1 MHGRSLLHGG
11 SFLYKGSFLHDSR
24 KKNILKNQET
34 NYNDNKVINSLKIVI
49 VKLIKKINKNH
60 DRG

>member
-49 VKLIKKINKNH
+49 IKLIEK
-60 DRG
+60 